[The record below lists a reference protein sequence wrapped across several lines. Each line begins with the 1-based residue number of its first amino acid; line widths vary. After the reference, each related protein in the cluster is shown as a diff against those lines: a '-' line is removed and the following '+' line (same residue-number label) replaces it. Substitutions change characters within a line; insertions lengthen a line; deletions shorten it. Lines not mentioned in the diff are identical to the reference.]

1 MLDFRLKKKEGC
13 NRIDAVIGGVWSQ
26 IASHHE

>member
-13 NRIDAVIGGVWSQ
+13 NRIDAVMGEGFGERIDSL
-26 IASHHE
+26 